1 MCGIAGYAGLN
12 MPGLLARMCDA
23 IVHRGPDGEGQV
35 EFPEAGIA
43 LGMRRLAIIDVA
55 GGDQPFVSADGRVH
69 LVYNG
74 EIYNFPAVRA
84 ELESLGH
91 RFHSRCDTEVVL
103 EAFLEWGEAAWPRLH
118 GMFAV
123 AICDRRGPSPRLV
136 LVRDRVG
143 MKPLY
148 YVAQRRS
155 LVFAS
160 EIKALTCWS
169 GLSAEV
175 DLAAVSQYLRLRYV
189 PGPGAMLRGVRKLAA
204 GHQLVFANGEAS
216 VSRWWTPPG
225 AALAE
230 PGMGRADA
238 AKVVGDALRLAV
250 KRHMIADVPVGAFLS
265 GGVDSNVIVALM
277 AEASSLPVN
286 TYSIGFPDFPDHDR
300 ELAAVTARA
309 LGTNHHALDCRAD
322 DMTRLPDIAW
332 QLDEPIGDAIVVPM
346 YVLAREAARSV
357 KVVLSGEGADEIL
370 GGYLFHRKLRQ
381 IAALRRCVPGL
392 AWGAAALLV
401 ARLPAGL
408 LDRLFDYPGT
418 LGQAGRQKIAA
429 LVRAIGTED
438 LAALYRRSISLFD
451 TAELAAGARQ
461 TLLAEARLPE
471 DDDPAPPRASALQR
485 LVAMQYRD
493 WLPDDI
499 LNKLDKM
506 TMAHSLE
513 GRVPFM
519 DAAVIEAA
527 ARLPDRHKIARGTN
541 KRALRDF
548 AAGLLPREVVESPKR
563 AFYIPLESYITAPA
577 VSDLVSRTLD
587 PERQRKR
594 GLFHPDWLARLRAAP
609 AGSGFLPVRQM
620 FAIVML
626 ELWFDR
632 FCPEA
637 SWR

>member
-1 MCGIAGYAGLN
+1 MCGIVGFAGIDE
-12 MPGLLARMCDA
+12 PGLLARMCDS
-23 IVHRGPDGEGQV
+23 IVHRGPDGEGRV
-35 EFPEAGIA
+35 ELAAAGIA

-55 GGDQPFVSADGRVH
+55 GGDQPFASPDGRVQ

-74 EIYNFPAVRA
+74 EIYNFAAVRA

-103 EAFLEWGEAAWPRLH
+103 EAYLEWGEAAWPRLH

-123 AICDRRGPSPRLV
+123 AIADLRGARPRLV

-148 YVAQRRS
+148 YMQRGRS
-155 LVFAS
+155 LIFAS
-160 EIKALTCWS
+160 EIKALACWS
-169 GLSAEV
+169 GFSAET
-175 DLAAVSQYLRLRYV
+175 DLAAVAHYLRLRYV
-189 PGPGAMLRGVRKLAA
+189 PGPGGLLRGVQKLAA
-204 GHQLVFANGEAS
+204 GHRLEFADGEARLA
-216 VSRWWTPPG
+216 RWWSPPT

-230 PGMGRADA
+230 DAMSRTDA
-238 AKVVGDALRLAV
+238 AGALGAALRGAV
-250 KRHMIADVPVGAFLS
+250 QRHMVSDVPVGAFLS

-277 AEASSLPVN
+277 AEASSRPVN
-286 TYSIGFPDFPDHDR
+286 TYSIGFPEFPDHDR
-300 ELAAVTARA
+300 ELAGVTARA
-309 LGTNHHALDCRAD
+309 LGTNHHPLDCREAD
-322 DMTRLPDIAW
+322 MAALPDIAW

-346 YVLAREAARSV
+346 YVLAREARRTV

-370 GGYLFHRKLRQ
+370 GGYLFHRKLCQ
-381 IAALRRCVPGL
+381 MAALRRVLP
-392 AWGAAALLV
+392 APVWTSAAALV
-401 ARLPAGL
+401 ARLPSVV
-408 LDRLFDYPGT
+408 LDRLFDYPGA
-418 LGQAGRQKIAA
+418 LGAAGREKIAA
-429 LVRAIGTED
+429 LIRSIGSDD
-438 LAALYRRSISLFD
+438 LATLYRRSISLFD

-461 TLLAEARLPE
+461 SLLAETLPPAE
-471 DDDPAPPRASALQR
+471 EGEAPPGATALQR

-563 AFYIPLESYITAPA
+563 AFYIPLESYITSPA
-577 VSDLVSRTLD
+577 VAELLRRTLD

-594 GLFHPDWLARLRAAP
+594 GLFDPDWLAALRAAP
-609 AGSGFLPVRQM
+609 SEAGFLPIRRM
-620 FAIVML
+620 FSIVML
-626 ELWFDR
+626 ELWFER
-632 FCPEA
+632 FCPDA
-637 SWR
+637 SWN

>member
-1 MCGIAGYAGLN
+1 VCGIVGFAGVN
-12 MPGLLARMCDA
+12 DPGLLARMCDA

-35 EFPEAGIA
+35 ELPDAGIA
-43 LGMRRLAIIDVA
+43 LGMRRLAIIDVE
-55 GGDQPFVSADGRVH
+55 GGGQPFVSADGRVH
-69 LVYNG
+69 LVFNG
-74 EIYNFPAVRA
+74 EIYNFADVRA

-103 EAFLEWGEAAWPRLH
+103 EAYLEWGEAAWPRLH
-118 GMFAV
+118 GMFAL
-123 AICDRRGPSPRLV
+123 AIADRRGPAPRLV

-143 MKPLY
+143 IKPLY
-148 YVAQRRS
+148 YIRRGRS

-160 EIKALTCWS
+160 EIKALTRWS
-169 GLSAEV
+169 GFSTDI
-175 DLAAVSQYLRLRYV
+175 DLAAVANYLRLRYV
-189 PGPGAMLRGVRKLAA
+189 PGPGGLFCEVRKLEA
-204 GHQLVFANGEAS
+204 GHQLVFAGGEATLT
-216 VSRWWTPPG
+216 RWWTPPG

-230 PGMGRADA
+230 PGMSRADA
-238 AKVVGDALRLAV
+238 AATLGEALRLAV
-250 KRHMIADVPVGAFLS
+250 RRHMIADVPVGAFLS

-300 ELAAVTARA
+300 ELAGLTAHA
-309 LGTNHHALDCRAD
+309 LGTNHRALDCREAD
-322 DMTRLPDIAW
+322 MAMLPDIAW

-346 YVLAREAARSV
+346 YVLAREARRSV

-370 GGYLFHRKLRQ
+370 GGYLFHRKLYQ

-392 AWGAAALLV
+392 AWHAAGAVV

-408 LDRLFDYPGT
+408 LDRLFDYPGA
-418 LGQAGRQKIAA
+418 LGADGRRKIAA
-429 LVRAIGTED
+429 LVRGIGTDD

-451 TAELAAGARQ
+451 TEELAEGARRS
-461 TLLAEARLPE
+461 LLAAAMLPA
-471 DDDPAPPRASALQR
+471 DDDPAPPGGSPLQR

-519 DAAVIEAA
+519 DEAVIAAA

-563 AFYIPLESYITAPA
+563 AFYIPLESYVAAPA
-577 VSDLVSRTLD
+577 VADLVRRTFD
-587 PERQRKR
+587 PDRQRKR
-594 GLFHPDWLARLRAAP
+594 GLFRQEWLDELRRESSGA
-609 AGSGFLPVRQM
+609 GFLRLKRL

-626 ELWFDR
+626 ELWFER

-637 SWR
+637 SWN